1 MKKLLVFLL
10 AICCL
15 LPVAACGG
23 GGGDG
28 GNTTDPPAQTGGVEW
43 PDETDYSY
51 VKSEKGT
58 TNHAQ
63 NKTIDGNLSDWTEEE
78 KANCIDLPVEDGH
91 NMKVYAVKKDD
102 GIYVAYDVEH
112 LALMKSSR
120 DPLIN
125 TNASFSFN
133 DGVKRYVSIDDVS
146 SGVTDYVFVSEKKEG
161 ENRRTVFEMF
171 VAKEEIAN
179 FDGTVYGGFTW
190 KDLEVKDYYWGFGGY
205 WSLYDNS
212 DDDASLLITDKGLLR
227 PGNAHAENIVIDG
240 DPSEDFW
247 SDIGGIQSVETSYNY
262 DGSFDMRAVLK
273 EDGVYIAFT
282 AEHNENADYPRYWCY
297 NTNFEIKLS
306 KANSY
311 SHHIVSMYDQTI
323 ALSTVSIKEAEMI
336 TVYDEEADKYITLA
350 EIFIPYESC
359 VSGASMDSDDLYI
372 GASFRADAASS
383 QAVGAMIWTPLSY
396 NGQSTWE
403 MNVLR
408 VTKDGLQA

>member
-1 MKKLLVFLL
+1 M
-10 AICCL
+10 
-15 LPVAACGG
+15 
-23 GGGDG
+23 
-28 GNTTDPPAQTGGVEW
+28 
-43 PDETDYSY
+43 
-51 VKSEKGT
+51 
-58 TNHAQ
+58 
-63 NKTIDGNLSDWTEEE
+63 
-78 KANCIDLPVEDGH
+78 
-91 NMKVYAVKKDD
+91 
-102 GIYVAYDVEH
+102 
-112 LALMKSSR
+112 
-120 DPLIN
+120 
-125 TNASFSFN
+125 
-133 DGVKRYVSIDDVS
+133 
-146 SGVTDYVFVSEKKEG
+146 
-161 ENRRTVFEMF
+161 
-171 VAKEEIAN
+171 
-179 FDGTVYGGFTW
+179 
-190 KDLEVKDYYWGFGGY
+190 
-205 WSLYDNS
+205 
-212 DDDASLLITDKGLLR
+212 
-227 PGNAHAENIVIDG
+227 
-240 DPSEDFW
+240 
-247 SDIGGIQSVETSYNY
+247 ETSYNY

-297 NTNFEIKLS
+297 NTNFEIKLG